1 MLPSVDGLAK
11 PLLSDKSI
19 LPILFMIIQQ
29 RINLFRICLNITV
42 ATWVTVMFL
51 LFPAC
56 SGMDS
61 HKKAPATNRDSLPVM
76 RTVGVESFISDSGVI
91 RYKIIAE
98 EWIIYDKLDPP
109 FWAFEKG
116 IYLEQFDEEF
126 TAEATIKADTAY
138 YYDKKKLWELRSNV
152 HIENQKQEKFD
163 TDLLFW
169 DEYKQEVYSDK
180 KIRIEQADKVI
191 IGYGFESNQQLTD
204 YTIHN
209 TEGIFY
215 IEEDSPEMT
224 KDTLKNDTI

>member
-1 MLPSVDGLAK
+1 MTAW
-11 PLLSDKSI
+11 
-19 LPILFMIIQQ
+19 
-29 RINLFRICLNITV
+29 V
-42 ATWVTVMFL
+42 AVMFL

-56 SGMDS
+56 SGKEQKQDI
-61 HKKAPATNRDSLPVM
+61 PVTNRDSLPVM

-98 EWIIYDKLDPP
+98 EWIVYDKLDPS

-116 IYLEQFDEEF
+116 VYLEQFNEDF

-152 HIENQKQEKFD
+152 HIENLKQEKFD
-163 TDLLFW
+163 TELLFW
-169 DEYKQEVYSDK
+169 DEHKQEIYSDK
-180 KIRIEQADKVI
+180 KICIEQADKVI
-191 IGYGFESNQQLTD
+191 IGHGFESNQQLTD

-215 IEEDSPEMT
+215 FEDDSPVAA
-224 KDTLKNDTI
+224 NDSLTNDSI

>member
-1 MLPSVDGLAK
+1 MTAW
-11 PLLSDKSI
+11 
-19 LPILFMIIQQ
+19 
-29 RINLFRICLNITV
+29 V
-42 ATWVTVMFL
+42 AVMFL

-56 SGMDS
+56 SGKEQKQDI
-61 HKKAPATNRDSLPVM
+61 PVTNRDSLPVM

-98 EWIIYDKLDPP
+98 EWIVYDKLDPS

-116 IYLEQFDEEF
+116 VYLEQFNEDF

-152 HIENQKQEKFD
+152 HIENLKQEKFD
-163 TDLLFW
+163 TELLFW
-169 DEYKQEVYSDK
+169 DEHKQEIYSDK

-191 IGYGFESNQQLTD
+191 IGHGFESNQQLTD

-215 IEEDSPEMT
+215 FEDDSSVAS
-224 KDTLKNDTI
+224 NDSLTNDSI

>member
-1 MLPSVDGLAK
+1 MTAW
-11 PLLSDKSI
+11 
-19 LPILFMIIQQ
+19 
-29 RINLFRICLNITV
+29 V
-42 ATWVTVMFL
+42 AVMFL

-56 SGMDS
+56 SGNEQKQDI
-61 HKKAPATNRDSLPVM
+61 PATNRDSLPVM

-98 EWIIYDKLDPP
+98 EWIVYDKLDPS

-116 IYLEQFDEEF
+116 VYLEQFNEDF

-152 HIENQKQEKFD
+152 HIENLKQEKFD
-163 TDLLFW
+163 TELLFW
-169 DEYKQEVYSDK
+169 DEHKQEIYSDK

-191 IGYGFESNQQLTD
+191 IGHGFESNQQLTD

-215 IEEDSPEMT
+215 FEDDSPVAA
-224 KDTLKNDTI
+224 NDSLTNDSI

>member
-1 MLPSVDGLAK
+1 ME
-11 PLLSDKSI
+11 
-19 LPILFMIIQQ
+19 IQQ
-29 RINLFRICLNITV
+29 RIKLFRICLSITV
-42 ATWVTVMFL
+42 VAWATVMFL

-56 SGMDS
+56 SGMD
-61 HKKAPATNRDSLPVM
+61 KKKNIPVTNRDSLPVM
-76 RTVGVESFISDSGVI
+76 RTVGVESYISDSGVI

-109 FWAFEKG
+109 FWAFEEG
-116 IYLEQFDEEF
+116 VYLEQFNEDF
-126 TAEATIKADTAY
+126 VAEATIKADTAY

-169 DEYKQEVYSDK
+169 DEHKQEVYSDK

-215 IEEDSPEMT
+215 FEEDSPET
-224 KDTLKNDTI
+224 VSDTLANDSI

>member
-1 MLPSVDGLAK
+1 MTAW
-11 PLLSDKSI
+11 
-19 LPILFMIIQQ
+19 
-29 RINLFRICLNITV
+29 V
-42 ATWVTVMFL
+42 AVMFL

-56 SGMDS
+56 SGKEQKQDI
-61 HKKAPATNRDSLPVM
+61 PVTNRDSLPVM
-76 RTVGVESFISDSGVI
+76 RTVGVESFISDFGVI

-98 EWIIYDKLDPP
+98 EWIVYDKLDPS

-116 IYLEQFDEEF
+116 VYLEQFNEDF

-152 HIENQKQEKFD
+152 HIENLKHEKFD
-163 TDLLFW
+163 TELLFW
-169 DEYKQEVYSDK
+169 DEHKQEIYSDK

-191 IGYGFESNQQLTD
+191 IGHGFESNQQLTD

-215 IEEDSPEMT
+215 FEDDSPVAA
-224 KDTLKNDTI
+224 NDSLTNDSI

>member
-1 MLPSVDGLAK
+1 MK
-11 PLLSDKSI
+11 
-19 LPILFMIIQQ
+19 IQQ
-29 RINLFRICLNITV
+29 RIKFFQICLNITV
-42 ATWVTVMFL
+42 TAWVAVMFL

-56 SGMDS
+56 SGNEQKQDI
-61 HKKAPATNRDSLPVM
+61 PATNRDSLPVM

-98 EWIIYDKLDPP
+98 EWIVYDKLDPS

-116 IYLEQFDEEF
+116 VYLEQFNEDF

-152 HIENQKQEKFD
+152 HIENLKQEKFD
-163 TDLLFW
+163 TELLFW
-169 DEYKQEVYSDK
+169 DEHKQEIYSDK

-191 IGYGFESNQQLTD
+191 IGHGFESNQQLTD

-215 IEEDSPEMT
+215 FEDDSPVAS
-224 KDTLKNDTI
+224 NDSLTNDSI

>member
-1 MLPSVDGLAK
+1 MTAW
-11 PLLSDKSI
+11 
-19 LPILFMIIQQ
+19 
-29 RINLFRICLNITV
+29 V
-42 ATWVTVMFL
+42 AVMFL

-56 SGMDS
+56 SGNEQKQDI
-61 HKKAPATNRDSLPVM
+61 PATNRDSLPVM

-98 EWIIYDKLDPP
+98 EWIVYDKLDPS

-116 IYLEQFDEEF
+116 VYLEQFNEDF

-152 HIENQKQEKFD
+152 HIENLKQEKFD
-163 TDLLFW
+163 TELLFW
-169 DEYKQEVYSDK
+169 DEHKQEIYSDK

-191 IGYGFESNQQLTD
+191 IGHGFESNQQLTD

-215 IEEDSPEMT
+215 FEDDSSVAS
-224 KDTLKNDTI
+224 NDSLTNDSI

>member
-1 MLPSVDGLAK
+1 MTAW
-11 PLLSDKSI
+11 
-19 LPILFMIIQQ
+19 
-29 RINLFRICLNITV
+29 V
-42 ATWVTVMFL
+42 AVMFL

-56 SGMDS
+56 SGKEQKQDI
-61 HKKAPATNRDSLPVM
+61 PVTNRDSLPVM

-98 EWIIYDKLDPP
+98 EWIVYDKLDPS

-116 IYLEQFDEEF
+116 VYLEQFNEDF

-152 HIENQKQEKFD
+152 HIENLKQEKFD
-163 TDLLFW
+163 TELLFW
-169 DEYKQEVYSDK
+169 DEHKQEIYSDK

-191 IGYGFESNQQLTD
+191 IGHGFESSQQLTD

-215 IEEDSPEMT
+215 FEDDSPVAA
-224 KDTLKNDTI
+224 NDSLTNDSI

>member
-1 MLPSVDGLAK
+1 MTAW
-11 PLLSDKSI
+11 
-19 LPILFMIIQQ
+19 
-29 RINLFRICLNITV
+29 V
-42 ATWVTVMFL
+42 AVMFL

-56 SGMDS
+56 SGKEQKQDI
-61 HKKAPATNRDSLPVM
+61 PVTNRDSLPVM

-98 EWIIYDKLDPP
+98 EWIVYDKLAPS

-116 IYLEQFDEEF
+116 VYLEQFNEDF

-152 HIENQKQEKFD
+152 HIENLKQEKFD
-163 TDLLFW
+163 TELLFW
-169 DEYKQEVYSDK
+169 DEHKQEIYSDK

-191 IGYGFESNQQLTD
+191 IGHGFESNQQLTD

-215 IEEDSPEMT
+215 FEDDSPVAA
-224 KDTLKNDTI
+224 NDSLTNDSI

>member
-1 MLPSVDGLAK
+1 
-11 PLLSDKSI
+11 
-19 LPILFMIIQQ
+19 
-29 RINLFRICLNITV
+29 
-42 ATWVTVMFL
+42 MFL

-56 SGMDS
+56 SGNEQKQDI
-61 HKKAPATNRDSLPVM
+61 PATNRDSLPVM

-98 EWIIYDKLDPP
+98 EWIVYDKLDPS

-116 IYLEQFDEEF
+116 VYLEQFNEDF

-152 HIENQKQEKFD
+152 HIENLKQEKFD
-163 TDLLFW
+163 TELLFW
-169 DEYKQEVYSDK
+169 DEHKQEIYSDK

-191 IGYGFESNQQLTD
+191 IGHGFESNQQLTD

-215 IEEDSPEMT
+215 FEDDSSVT
-224 KDTLKNDTI
+224 ANDSLTNDSI

>member
-1 MLPSVDGLAK
+1 MTAW
-11 PLLSDKSI
+11 
-19 LPILFMIIQQ
+19 
-29 RINLFRICLNITV
+29 V
-42 ATWVTVMFL
+42 AVMFL

-56 SGMDS
+56 SGKEQKQDI
-61 HKKAPATNRDSLPVM
+61 PVTNRDSLPVM

-98 EWIIYDKLDPP
+98 EWIVYDKLDPS

-116 IYLEQFDEEF
+116 VYLEQFNEDF

-152 HIENQKQEKFD
+152 HIENLKQEKFD
-163 TDLLFW
+163 TELLFW
-169 DEYKQEVYSDK
+169 DEHKQEIYSDK

-191 IGYGFESNQQLTD
+191 IGHGFESNQQLTD

-215 IEEDSPEMT
+215 FEDDSPVAA
-224 KDTLKNDTI
+224 NDSLTNDSI